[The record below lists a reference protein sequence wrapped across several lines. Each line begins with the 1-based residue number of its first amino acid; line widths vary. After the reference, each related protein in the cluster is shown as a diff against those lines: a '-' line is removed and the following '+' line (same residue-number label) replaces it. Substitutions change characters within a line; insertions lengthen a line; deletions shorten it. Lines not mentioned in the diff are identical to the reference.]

1 MRLLAVKLGD
11 FLDERDCAIHAHSRE
26 ALALELRE
34 EILVP
39 PLLALHDRRV
49 DDGLALL
56 FEKRVHN
63 LLRALAANRSP
74 ALRAVRHRRGAVE
87 KPQVIVD
94 LRHRGHDGARIAA
107 RGALLNGN
115 RRAQALNLIHLGL
128 GEAVEELPSVCA

>member
-11 FLDERDCAIHAHSRE
+11 FLDERDCAIHTHARE
-26 ALALELRE
+26 ALALELCE

-63 LLRALAANRSP
+63 LLRALAANHSP
-74 ALRAVRHRRGAVE
+74 ALRTMRHRRRAVE
-87 KPQVIVD
+87 KPQVIVN
-94 LRHRGHDGARIAA
+94 LSHRGHDRARIST
-107 RGALLNGN
+107 RRALLNRN
-115 RRAQALNLIHLGL
+115 RWT
-128 GEAVEELPSVCA
+128 